1 MNPPNG
7 QNISLPKRAELKA
20 GAGGT
25 GNRLR
30 SYNYGGGGGGVII
43 KGQKPVREKPAGDGF
58 GAGGGDDDNW
68 RSYGERVGRSGAV
81 FIKIGK

>member
-58 GAGGGDDDNW
+58 GAGGGVDSENK
-68 RSYGERVGRSGAV
+68 YGKRVGRSGAV
-81 FIKIGK
+81 LIKIGK